1 MKKEDKQTMN
11 IEELRQD
18 GHNFNKGTHEGQRL
32 IEKSFKELGA
42 GRSILIDKDNNI
54 IAGNKSQQAAI
65 ASGIQ
70 KVRVIETDG
79 TELIAVKRT
88 DVELDSA
95 KGRLLAF
102 ADNKTAEVNLSW
114 DEVQLSQIETEVE
127 DFRSIDWNHEISS
140 PLDEAEQIAQKRK
153 EFEERMAAGEIDETD
168 PEYQAF
174 IEKFKPKKTTD
185 DCYTPEYIYDAVA
198 TFVCEE
204 FGLKRS
210 QFKRPFYPG
219 GDYQKEKYEVGEVV
233 VDNPPFSIISE
244 IVSFYSER
252 KIPFFL
258 FAPTLTLFTGNASKH
273 CTFLPLGVTI
283 TYGNGAVVNSS
294 FVTNLYPSDIILYNA
309 PKLYKL
315 VKEAEEKAKDERNKR
330 VAKYRYD
337 DHLLFSHQI
346 DKISEAGL
354 EFTLHRDECALLS
367 KLDCQSEMGKAMFG
381 KAFLLN
387 DKKTDE
393 FVALKKEAEALKKEA
408 ERKRTIVWDFS
419 EREFAILKELN
430 DKTT

>member
-11 IEELRQD
+11 IEDLRQD

-114 DEVQLSQIETEVE
+114 DEVQLSEIETEVE

-174 IEKFKPKKTTD
+174 VDKYKVKKTTD
-185 DCYTPEYIYDAVA
+185 DCYTPEHVYDAVA

-219 GDYQKEKYEVGEVV
+219 GDYQKEKYAVGEVV

-244 IVSFYSER
+244 IVSFYDER
-252 KIPFFL
+252 NIPFFL
-258 FAPTLTLFTGNASKH
+258 FAPHLTLFSERASKF
-273 CTFLPLGVTI
+273 CTFLPVGVTI
-283 TYGNGAVVNSS
+283 TYENGALINTS
-294 FVTNLYPSDIILYNA
+294 FITNLYDSDIVLYSA

-315 VKEAEEKAKDERNKR
+315 VKEAEQKAKNNIKERLPI
-330 VAKYRYD
+330 YRYD
-337 DHLLFSHQI
+337 DHIVFTHHI
-346 DKISEAGL
+346 DKIAEAGL
-354 EFTLHRDECALLS
+354 EFTLHRGEGVLLS
-367 KLDCQSEMGKAMFG
+367 KLDSQAEVGKGLFG
-381 KAFLLN
+381 RAFLLN

-393 FVALKKEAEALKKEA
+393 FVALKKEADEKI
-408 ERKRTIVWDFS
+408 RPVIVWDFS
-419 EREFAILKELN
+419 DRELAILKELN

>member
-127 DFRSIDWNHEISS
+127 DFSAIDWNHEISS

-174 IEKFKPKKTTD
+174 VEKYKPKKTTD
-185 DCYTPEYIYDAVA
+185 DCYTPEHVYDAVA

-219 GDYQKEKYEVGEVV
+219 GDYQKERYKVGEVV

-244 IVSFYSER
+244 IVGFYSER
-252 KIPFFL
+252 KVPFFL
-258 FAPTLTLFTGNASKH
+258 FAPHLTLISERTSKF
-273 CTFLPLGVTI
+273 CTFLPVGVTI
-283 TYGNGAVVNSS
+283 TYENGAQINTS
-294 FVTNLYPSDIILYNA
+294 FITNLYDSDIWLYSA

-315 VKEAEEKAKDERNKR
+315 VKEAEQKAKNDNKERLPI
-330 VAKYRYD
+330 YRYD
-337 DHLLFSHQI
+337 DHIVFTHHI
-346 DKISEAGL
+346 DKIAEAGL
-354 EFTLHRDECALLS
+354 EFTLHRGEGVILS
-367 KLDCQSEMGKAMFG
+367 KLDSQAEAGKGLFG
-381 KAFLLN
+381 RAFLIN
-387 DKKTDE
+387 DKKKDE
-393 FVALKKEAEALKKEA
+393 LVALKKEADEKI
-408 ERKRTIVWDFS
+408 RPVIVWDFS
-419 EREFAILKELN
+419 DRELAILKEMN
-430 DKTT
+430 NKT